1 MKQFNEVSFKKEYLK
16 ELLDSEGFLGTT
28 SSEKL
33 KDSSGFFLGFRKG
46 SVIFDLEQS
55 LTTFIKVLQLIK
67 GCNASSAKLLFV
79 GCPHSIEHI
88 VQKELNESR
97 HAYINENSWV
107 LGSLTNYNQSKVR
120 PDLIVTFNRT
130 CTFPSKECFKK
141 DVPLISFVDETFDI
155 TYVDY
160 PIFVNLKSKGAAK
173 MYYQLIKQSISNV

>member
-1 MKQFNEVSFKKEYLK
+1 MKRFNEASFRKDCLK

-28 SSEKL
+28 PSERL
-33 KDSSGFFLGFRKG
+33 KESSGFFLGLRNG
-46 SVIFDLEQS
+46 SVVFDLERS

-67 GCNASSAKLLFV
+67 GCHSSSAKILFV

-88 VQKELNESR
+88 VQKELSKSR
-97 HAYINENSWV
+97 HTFISENSWV
-107 LGSLTNYNQSKVR
+107 LGSLTNYNQSKIR

-173 MYYQLIKQSISNV
+173 MYYQLIKQCISNV